1 MKKIRKIGQILL
13 IGGLALGIA
22 ACGKAEADDYST
34 GFVSY
39 EEIQDEFEKTSDK
52 LSWPDGYEVPEKIDS
67 EKDDASYQKGF
78 GSTRASLY
86 WESAWEK
93 ELLET
98 YKTGPVRA
106 ERALEELEKAKD
118 MAYMSEEK
126 CDDATRQY
134 FAKILE
140 MAKNGEPSGFEENIK
155 LNSPE

>member
-1 MKKIRKIGQILL
+1 
-13 IGGLALGIA
+13 
-22 ACGKAEADDYST
+22 
-34 GFVSY
+34 
-39 EEIQDEFEKTSDK
+39 K

-98 YKTGPVRA
+98 YKTDPVRA

-140 MAKNGEPSGFEENIK
+140 MAKNGDPSGFEENIK

>member
-98 YKTGPVRA
+98 YKTDPVRA